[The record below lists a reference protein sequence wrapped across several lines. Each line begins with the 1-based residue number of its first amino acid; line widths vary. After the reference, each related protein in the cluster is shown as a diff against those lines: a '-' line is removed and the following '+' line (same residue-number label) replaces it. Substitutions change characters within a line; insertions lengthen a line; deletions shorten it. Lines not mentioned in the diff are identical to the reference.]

1 MAWFLYDRDI
11 RYERVNTESMMFSE
25 KGSKL
30 FLYSVISLL
39 HLRRMSL
46 AIEQVL
52 NLYQLNHLL

>member
-11 RYERVNTESMMFSE
+11 RYERVNTESMFSE